1 MKFYLKSLGCK
12 QNALE
17 GQIIQ
22 NELIKKG
29 YLETTDIKDADI
41 YILNSCSV
49 TSHSDSQTN

>member
-22 NELIKKG
+22 NELINKG
-29 YLETTDIKDADI
+29 YIEASDIEDADI
-41 YILNSCSV
+41 YILNSCSEFLLPILC
-49 TSHSDSQTN
+49 